1 MPGKV
6 NPTQSEA
13 MTMVAVQV
21 HGNNAAIAFGGSQ
34 GNFELNVFKPV
45 MIYNFMH
52 SARLLSDTCHM
63 FVEFCVEGLE
73 ANLARINE
81 YVEKCLMLVT
91 ALNQHIGY
99 DKAAKLAKTAHHKG
113 LSLREANR
121 ELGYLTEEEFDAYM
135 RPETMTSAQG

>member
-1 MPGKV
+1 
-6 NPTQSEA
+6 
-13 MTMVAVQV
+13 MVAVQV
-21 HGNNAAIAFGGSQ
+21 HGNNAAIAFAGSQ

-52 SARLLSDTCHM
+52 SARLLTDTCHM

-73 ANLARINE
+73 ANLQRINA
-81 YVEKCLMLVT
+81 YVESCLMLVT

-99 DKAAKLAKTAHHKG
+99 DKAAKLAKHAHQKG

-121 ELGYLTEEEFDAYM
+121 ELGYLSEAEFEGYM
-135 RPETMTSAQG
+135 RPEAMTKAG